1 MPEFQDG
8 RPRYLINFAIDL
20 KQEEIPLLPSAAAL
34 YKQRMSEF
42 SKDDPIAKCQPVGIP
57 RLDGF
62 PAPFKIVQNP
72 GLTIILYEYETVFRQ
87 IFTDGRELPM
97 DAQPTWM
104 GYSVGKWKGDSF
116 IVETSGFN
124 DRSWLDVNGLPHSAA
139 LHITERFT
147 RIDVGT
153 LEIQITID
161 DPKSYRAPWMVTQ
174 RPRLFFEG
182 ELLES
187 FCSENEKD
195 TPHFLVPVDPH

>member
-20 KQEEIPLLPSAAAL
+20 KPGEVPLLPSTAAL

-42 SKDDPIAKCQPVGIP
+42 SKDDPIGKCQPVGIP

-87 IFTDGRELPM
+87 IFTDGRELPT

-124 DRSWLDVNGLPHSAA
+124 DKSWLDVNGLPHSDA

-147 RIDVGT
+147 RINVGT
-153 LEIQITID
+153 LEIQITM
-161 DPKSYRAPWMVTQ
+161 SGPWRGVFATWLSGLK
-174 RPRLFFEG
+174 R
-182 ELLES
+182 
-187 FCSENEKD
+187 
-195 TPHFLVPVDPH
+195 